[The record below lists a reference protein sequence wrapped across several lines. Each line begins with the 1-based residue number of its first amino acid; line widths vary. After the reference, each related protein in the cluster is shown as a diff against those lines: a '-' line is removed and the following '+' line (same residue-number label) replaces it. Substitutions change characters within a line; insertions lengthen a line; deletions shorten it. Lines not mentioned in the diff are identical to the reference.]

1 MIAEAD
7 VKSDVE
13 ILKADLDNP
22 KHASDIVRIVDL
34 FARDPMGQ
42 DEPLDEEVRVDMI
55 AEMKKI
61 PTTMT
66 YIAYMG
72 EKALGIVTCFT
83 GFSTFTASKVFKIHD
98 VAVHPDARGMGVGTK
113 LLETVEREAEEMGCS
128 KITLEV
134 REDNPARRLYEKK
147 GYEYGD
153 PKWYFMTN
161 EVKN

>member
-7 VKSDVE
+7 VTTDVK
-13 ILKADLDNP
+13 IIKADLDNS
-22 KHASDIVRIVDL
+22 KHASDIVKIVDL

-42 DEPLDEEVRVDMI
+42 DEALDEEVRVDMI

-66 YIAYMG
+66 YIAYLG
-72 EKALGIVTCFT
+72 EKAMGIVTCFI

-98 VAVHPDARGMGVGTK
+98 VAVKPEARGYGVGTK
-113 LLETVEREAEEMGCS
+113 LLKTVTEEAKEMGCS

-134 REDNPARRLYEKK
+134 REDNPARNLYEKM
-147 GYEYGD
+147 GFEYGD
-153 PKWYFMTN
+153 PKWYFMTKDL
-161 EVKN
+161 V